1 MLGEVVKF
9 KFRFSI
15 GILCWVD
22 TFILQNPTLPT
33 SPKPLPVSLKITPMK
48 ISNIR
53 IENFRS
59 IESTNFDPTDFNIY
73 VGQNNCGKTNFFEA
87 IEFFFNGISRGGNIN
102 DLRFKRDNGREILV
116 EITFSG
122 ALHGAAQMQN
132 ATNRTKI
139 ENALDGNDFVTV
151 RRTSSNVAKR
161 KVFVNGQEVNPGT
174 GFDAALNDFLP
185 KFEYVNT
192 KQYYDSVAKYGKSTP
207 IGIMLSGVLTA
218 ILKENKQYQ
227 QFQEKF
233 RELFENDES
242 QIKAEFENTGN
253 RVKIHLEKQFPD
265 CTKVKFEVTA
275 PVFEDLLK
283 NFDTTVD
290 DGIETSAEEKGDGMQ
305 RALMLAIIQAYA
317 DFRKENEDLGKSF
330 IFFIDEAEL
339 HLHPTAQRNLK
350 NVLHQLSTHT
360 DQVFIN
366 THSSVFVAD
375 NYANQTIFKVEKN
388 IGVTSITKVSDFEKP
403 YVVFELLGGSP
414 ADLLFPRNFLIVE
427 GQSEFELLTR
437 IIRRFYSDFPTI
449 QIIKANGD
457 IEQAVRTI
465 NAIEKAFIPLGASIY
480 RDRTIILIDQ
490 PSQQTQGG
498 VNQFLQTYKHLKQNN
513 QFFQLGARDIE
524 QCYPNQHDQTY
535 GNWRKTQDQLDA
547 VNPNGSKVIDGQK
560 KKQLAKHVGDNITQ
574 EQFENDLIICFNALQ
589 RCWEL
594 SY

>member
-1 MLGEVVKF
+1 
-9 KFRFSI
+9 
-15 GILCWVD
+15 
-22 TFILQNPTLPT
+22 
-33 SPKPLPVSLKITPMK
+33 MK
-48 ISNIR
+48 ISHIR

-59 IESTNFDPTDFNIY
+59 IETTNFETTDFNIF

-87 IEFFFNGISRGGNIN
+87 IEFFFNGIGRGVDIN
-102 DLRFKRDNGREILV
+102 DLKFNRDSEREIIV

-132 ATNRTKI
+132 AANRTKI
-139 ENALDGNDFVTV
+139 ENVLDGNDIVTV
-151 RRTSSNVAKR
+151 RRSSSNVARR

-207 IGIMLSGVLTA
+207 IGIMLSGVLAT
-218 ILKENKQYQ
+218 ILEENEQYQ

-233 RELFENDES
+233 RELFEDDKS
-242 QIKAEFENTGN
+242 QIKVEFENIGN
-253 RVKIHLEKQFPD
+253 RVKVHLEKQFPD

-275 PVFEDLLK
+275 PVFDDLLK
-283 NFDTTVD
+283 NFETTVD

-317 DFRKENEDLGKSF
+317 DFRKANEDLGKSF

-375 NYANQTIFKVEKN
+375 NYPNQTIFKVEKN
-388 IGVTSITKVSDFEKP
+388 NGATSITEVSDFEKP

-414 ADLLFPRNFLIVE
+414 ADLLLPRNFLIVE

-437 IIRRFYSDFPTI
+437 VIRRFYSDRPTI

-457 IEQAVRTI
+457 IDQAERTI

-480 RDRTIILIDQ
+480 RDRIVILIDQ

-498 VNQFLQTYKHLKQNN
+498 VTQFLHTYNHLQQNN
-513 QFFQLGARDIE
+513 QFFQLDARDIE
-524 QCYPNQHDQTY
+524 QCYPDQQDQTY
-535 GNWRKTQDQLDA
+535 GNWRKTQAELDE
-547 VNPNGSKVIDGQK
+547 VKPNGEKVINGKK
-560 KKQLAKHVGDNITQ
+560 KKQLAKHVGENITQ
-574 EQFENDLIICFNALQ
+574 EQFENEMKICFNALQ

-594 SY
+594 AY

>member
-1 MLGEVVKF
+1 
-9 KFRFSI
+9 
-15 GILCWVD
+15 
-22 TFILQNPTLPT
+22 
-33 SPKPLPVSLKITPMK
+33 MK

-59 IESTNFDPTDFNIY
+59 IETSVFDPTDFNIC

-87 IEFFFNGISRGGNIN
+87 IEFFFNGTGRGGNIN
-102 DLRFKRDNGREILV
+102 DLKFKREADREILV
-116 EITFSG
+116 ELTFTG
-122 ALHGAAQMQN
+122 ALHGAAQMQHEG
-132 ATNRTKI
+132 NRTKI
-139 ENALDGNDFVTV
+139 ENVLNGNDVVTV
-151 RRTSSNVAKR
+151 RRSSSNPTKR
-161 KVFVNGQEVNPGT
+161 KVYVNGQEVNPGT

-218 ILKENKQYQ
+218 ILEENEQYQ

-233 RELFENDES
+233 RELFEDDDS
-242 QIKAEFENTGN
+242 QIKAEFENIGN

-265 CTKVKFEVTA
+265 CTKVKFEVSA
-275 PVFEDLLK
+275 PVFDDLLK
-283 NFDTTVD
+283 NFETTVD

-317 DFRKENEDLGKSF
+317 DFRKANEDLGKSF

-375 NYANQTIFKVEKN
+375 NYPHQTIFKVEKN
-388 IGVTSITKVSDFEKP
+388 NGATSIIQVSDFEKP

-414 ADLLFPRNFLIVE
+414 ADLLLPRNFLIVE

-437 IIRRFYSDFPTI
+437 VIRRFYADRPSI

-457 IEQAVRTI
+457 IDQAVRTI

-480 RDRTIILIDQ
+480 RDRAVILIDQ

-498 VNQFLQTYKHLKQNN
+498 VTQFLQTYNHLQQNN

-524 QCYPNQHDQTY
+524 QCYPNQPDQTY
-535 GNWRKTQDQLDA
+535 GNWRKSQAELDA
-547 VNPNGSKVIDGQK
+547 LKPNGDKIIDGKK
-560 KKQLAKHVGDNITQ
+560 KKQLAKHVGEHISQ
-574 EQFENDLIICFNALQ
+574 GQFEADLGICFNALQ
-589 RCWEL
+589 RCWDL
-594 SY
+594 AY